1 MLYCTA
7 VLCGFVF
14 ADFGSGV
21 FHWATD
27 NYGSDKT
34 PVLGGVI
41 AAFQVK
47 TSHHSHETNPHCGL
61 STRRVPRRAR
71 NEHHPTVVWMNAW
84 VAADN
89 ERRRYAPRVTTCSP
103 GPSPSAPVSTTCTRW
118 PSRPFRSRRRFCWRR
133 LRATWTPSLPSR
145 ASSWCVECA
154 RMAGF
159 ENPGVCNA
167 LPQPPPSPTSVRE
180 MTR

>member
-1 MLYCTA
+1 MGCLSVLYGTA

-47 TSHHSHETNPHCGL
+47 THTTLPRNQCTLWSVYET
-61 STRRVPRRAR
+61 RAL
-71 NEHHPTVVWMNAW
+71 A
-84 VAADN
+84 
-89 ERRRYAPRVTTCSP
+89 CSQ
-103 GPSPSAPVSTTCTRW
+103 
-118 PSRPFRSRRRFCWRR
+118 
-133 LRATWTPSLPSR
+133 R
-145 ASSWCVECA
+145 ASSHRRVDECVC
-154 RMAGF
+154 
-159 ENPGVCNA
+159 CC
-167 LPQPPPSPTSVRE
+167 
-180 MTR
+180 